1 MAVAKG
7 TRAPA
12 RTEHGVT
19 RVNTI
24 WQQEIDDQTAYEM
37 VDLIIA
43 WRKAANGFS
52 KDPTLKSEMQ
62 LVRKL
67 IAELGRSFGPS
78 LVTQL
83 ASAANIDVSTYA
95 LTAIDVELGT
105 FGCGEPSTEQCDE
118 LRRLG
123 WECIRIADALSPK

>member
-12 RTEHGVT
+12 RTEHGVP

-43 WRKAANGFS
+43 WRKAAIGLN
-52 KDPTLKSEMQ
+52 DPTLKSEMQ

-105 FGCGEPSTEQCDE
+105 FGCGEPTTEQCDE

-123 WECIRIADALSPK
+123 YACIRTADAFSKT